1 MLNPYERSA
10 QVYDLYY
17 SWLDYETHAITIHE
31 QIEERKPGA
40 TSLLEL
46 GCGTGRY
53 MEQLGQWYEIEG
65 LDISESMLTVAH
77 RRLPDAVLH
86 LDDMTDFD
94 LGRSYD
100 AIACLFSSIAYVT
113 SLADLGAVI
122 RCSAQ
127 HLNSGGV
134 LIIEPWFTPDVWE
147 EGHVDARVVEG
158 DGLKVAR
165 VGSSEVVGNRAI
177 MRWAWA
183 VAWEDGD
190 ADAYVEEHPTGLF
203 TIGEYDT
210 LLRQA
215 GLMPGYNP
223 AGPLGRGLHIAV
235 KR

>member
-10 QVYDLYY
+10 QVYDLYF
-17 SWLDYETHAITIHE
+17 SWLDYETHAATIHE
-31 QIEERKPGA
+31 LIEARRPGA
-40 TSLLEL
+40 SSLLEL

-53 MEQLGQWYEIEG
+53 MEQLRQWYETEG

-86 LDDMTDFD
+86 LDDMTAFD
-94 LGRSYD
+94 LGKTYD

-113 SLADLGAVI
+113 SLADLGAMI
-122 RCSAQ
+122 RSSAQ
-127 HLNSGGV
+127 HLNPGGV
-134 LIIEPWFTPDVWE
+134 LIIEPWFTPDVWIA
-147 EGHVDARVVEG
+147 GQIDARIVEG

-165 VGSSEVVGNRAI
+165 VGSSEVIGNRAI

-203 TIGEYDT
+203 TVAEYDT
-210 LLRQA
+210 LLREA
-215 GLMPGYNP
+215 GLKPEYDP
-223 AGPLGRGLHIAV
+223 EGPLGRGLHIAT
-235 KR
+235 KG